1 MFSHPAFE
9 EPDMTPSEREALIAR
24 YAEGPDL
31 LEAAIAEVPAEAL
44 RWRPAPDGWSVH
56 EVAVHCSD
64 SEANAHM
71 RIRFLLGEDRPVI
84 MGYDQDRWAG
94 AMDYHAHPMA
104 PALLTVRAVRANT
117 VPLLRRLTE
126 AQWARA
132 GTHSESG
139 TYGAETWLGIY
150 AEHLEVHARQVRRI
164 LEAWRG
170 RK

>member
-1 MFSHPAFE
+1 
-9 EPDMTPSEREALIAR
+9 MTPSEREALVAR

-44 RWRPAPDGWSVH
+44 RWRPAPGQWSVH
-56 EVAVHCSD
+56 EVAVHCGD

-71 RIRFLLGEDRPVI
+71 RIRFLLGDDRPRI
-84 MGYDQDRWAG
+84 MGYDQDRWVA

-117 VPLLRRLTE
+117 VPLLRRLTD
-126 AQWARA
+126 AQWART

-164 LEAWRG
+164 LDAWRR